1 MTGVE
6 IRLHPRGGRDAVIGE
21 RDGAVLIRISAPP
34 VDGKA
39 NAALIAFV
47 AKRLGVPKS
56 SVTIVR
62 GEAARNKVIRV
73 DGRAADDVRST
84 LLAGYMIAPHHV

>member
-6 IRLHPRGGRDAVIGE
+6 IRLQPRGGRDAVVGE

-47 AKRLGVPKS
+47 AKTIGVPKS

-73 DGRAADDVRST
+73 EGHAPADVRAV
-84 LLAGYMIAPHHV
+84 LLATT

>member
-1 MTGVE
+1 MGDGIE
-6 IRLHPRGGRDAVIGE
+6 IRLQPRGGRDQVVGE

-47 AKRLGVPKS
+47 AKTMGVPKS
-56 SVTIVR
+56 AVSIVR
-62 GEAARNKVIRV
+62 GETSRSKVIRV
-73 DGRAADDVRST
+73 DGRNPADVRAA
-84 LLAGYMIAPHHV
+84 LLAGA

>member
-6 IRLHPRGGRDAVIGE
+6 IRLQPRGGCDAVVGE

-47 AKRLGVPKS
+47 AKTIGVPKIA
-56 SVTIVR
+56 VTIIR
-62 GEAARNKVIRV
+62 GETSRNKVIRV
-73 DGRAADDVRST
+73 EDHAPADVRAV
-84 LLAGYMIAPHHV
+84 LLATT

>member
-6 IRLHPRGGRDAVIGE
+6 IRLQPRGGRDAVVGE

-47 AKRLGVPKS
+47 AKRLGVTKS

-73 DGRAADDVRST
+73 DGREADDVRSA
-84 LLAGYMIAPHHV
+84 LLAG

>member
-6 IRLHPRGGRDAVIGE
+6 IRLQPRGGRDAVVGE

-47 AKRLGVPKS
+47 AKRLGVPKG
-56 SVTIVR
+56 SVTIIR
-62 GEAARNKVIRV
+62 GETSRNKVIRV
-73 DGRAADDVRST
+73 DGRAADDVRT
-84 LLAGYMIAPHHV
+84 MLLEG

>member
-6 IRLHPRGGRDAVIGE
+6 IRLQPRGGRDAVVGE

-47 AKRLGVPKS
+47 AKRLGVPKG

-73 DGRAADDVRST
+73 DGRAADDVRSA
-84 LLAGYMIAPHHV
+84 LLAG

>member
-6 IRLHPRGGRDAVIGE
+6 IRLQPRGGRDAVVGE

-56 SVTIVR
+56 GVTIVR

-84 LLAGYMIAPHHV
+84 LLAG

>member
-6 IRLHPRGGRDAVIGE
+6 IRLQPRGGRDAVVGE

-73 DGRAADDVRST
+73 DGVAAGDVRAK
-84 LLAGYMIAPHHV
+84 LLAG

>member
-1 MTGVE
+1 VTADGLE
-6 IRLHPRGGRDAVIGE
+6 IRLQPRGGRDQVVGE

-47 AKRLGVPKS
+47 AKTIGVPKS
-56 SVTIVR
+56 AVTIIR
-62 GEAARNKVIRV
+62 GETSRNKVIRV
-73 DGRAADDVRST
+73 EGHAPADVRAV
-84 LLAGYMIAPHHV
+84 LLATT

>member
-1 MTGVE
+1 MTADGPE
-6 IRLHPRGGRDAVIGE
+6 IRLQPRGGRDQVVGE

-47 AKRLGVPKS
+47 AKTIGVPKS
-56 SVTIVR
+56 AVTIIR
-62 GEAARNKVIRV
+62 GETSRNKVIRV
-73 DGRAADDVRST
+73 EGHAPADVRAV
-84 LLAGYMIAPHHV
+84 LLATT

>member
-6 IRLHPRGGRDAVIGE
+6 IRLQPRGGRDAVVGE

-47 AKRLGVPKS
+47 AKRLGVPKG

-62 GEAARNKVIRV
+62 GETARNKVIRV
-73 DGRAADDVRST
+73 DGRAADDVRT
-84 LLAGYMIAPHHV
+84 MLLAG

>member
-1 MTGVE
+1 MTTDGLE
-6 IRLHPRGGRDAVIGE
+6 IRLQPRGGRDQVMGE

-47 AKRLGVPKS
+47 AKTVGVPKG
-56 SVTIVR
+56 SVVIIR
-62 GEAARNKVIRV
+62 GETSRNKIIRV
-73 DGRAADDVRST
+73 AGRAADDVRAA
-84 LLAGYMIAPHHV
+84 LLATA

>member
-1 MTGVE
+1 MDEGIA
-6 IRLHPRGGRDAVIGE
+6 IRLQPRGGRDAVVGE

-47 AKRLGVPKS
+47 AATLRVPKRD
-56 SVTIVR
+56 VTIVR
-62 GEAARNKVIRV
+62 GETSRSKVIRV
-73 DGRAADDVRST
+73 AGLDPAAARAA
-84 LLAGYMIAPHHV
+84 LLATA

>member
-6 IRLHPRGGRDAVIGE
+6 IRLQPRGGRDAVVGE

-47 AKRLGVPKS
+47 AKTIGVPKIA
-56 SVTIVR
+56 VTIIR
-62 GEAARNKVIRV
+62 GETSRNKVIRV
-73 DGRAADDVRST
+73 EDHAPADVRAV
-84 LLAGYMIAPHHV
+84 LLATT